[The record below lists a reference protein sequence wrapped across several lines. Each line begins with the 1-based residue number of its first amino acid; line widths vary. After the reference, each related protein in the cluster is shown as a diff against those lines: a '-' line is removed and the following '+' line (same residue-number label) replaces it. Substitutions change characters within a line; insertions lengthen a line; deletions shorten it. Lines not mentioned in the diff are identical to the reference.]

1 MNKPIGCLVYL
12 GPAIEVSIY
21 HLLGWRSLQSIYSDK
36 WQVSLYSGVYID
48 GVAKHPTP
56 TVGLCSIWLRDV
68 GGFQPSMVEIKQQK
82 NSGQV
87 DHRSSQVE
95 IEIVRLKIPKHTV
108 LCGKPKVLTIPS
120 QPPFLWDGSTPRKM
134 VGWHWDAQSL
144 LVASHICRCVVH
156 IYILSGILGELW
168 KITVNR

>member
-1 MNKPIGCLVYL
+1 
-12 GPAIEVSIY
+12 
-21 HLLGWRSLQSIYSDK
+21 
-36 WQVSLYSGVYID
+36 
-48 GVAKHPTP
+48 
-56 TVGLCSIWLRDV
+56 
-68 GGFQPSMVEIKQQK
+68 MVEIKQQK

-120 QPPFLWDGSTPRKM
+120 QSPFLWDISTPRKM

-144 LVASHICRCVVH
+144 LVASHIYLQMCCTYKY
-156 IYILSGILGELW
+156 IYIRSGILG
-168 KITVNR
+168 